1 MLHVLDSTP
10 LRHSR
15 TSQCGR
21 AASSRRAA
29 AAARRSASET
39 AARTYQPTNHGR
51 SGSRARTAATSD
63 ASAATHRRL
72 PSRETYLSYRF
83 QWRRRPRRGGGKT
96 VCFRIRQLALPLC
109 WVMAGPHV
117 SMAQV
122 VLVATLSAASA
133 KPPPQRGDALW
144 SQRALEPADVED
156 YLKALERLAHGANRS
171 APVTHL
177 DAAHFTES
185 CRTVVRGSHTHDFD
199 TFEYNGPTSD
209 REVVFN
215 LGAYKSGSTSF
226 EAAAQMLGLRSC
238 KTGWGEVGAG
248 GEVSFDLG
256 GVAAFAQCPVPG
268 PKGCT
273 PKRVPNVDIFNRAI
287 EQCATV
293 GDAPWIFLAPVL
305 MRAFPKAK
313 FVYTRQ
319 KTCHDWVYH
328 VSGLINAGYG
338 GGPLE
343 PCYYG
348 GHDPSPPSEWYD
360 RCVEVERTIVL
371 TAQKFKVPLLV
382 LHSSGEHFN
391 LKMPVVAKFLGRAG
405 HDAAKGDYP
414 HVGTPAKHGPGD
426 KLPPPDAF
434 DQNFDLWSGNWN
446 GGVPEGVFSRA
457 PRSPPSTY
465 APVTVGP
472 R

>member
-1 MLHVLDSTP
+1 MWSGSKLATSSSSSTTVGE
-10 LRHSR
+10 RDSR
-15 TSQCGR
+15 THV
-21 AASSRRAA
+21 
-29 AAARRSASET
+29 
-39 AARTYQPTNHGR
+39 PTNQPR
-51 SGSRARTAATSD
+51 SVGLTCS
-63 ASAATHRRL
+63 HRRHERRQRRD
-72 PSRETYLSYRF
+72 PPPFAIARNLSIYRI
-83 QWRRRPRRGGGKT
+83 QWRRRPRRGGGKRVLIFT
-96 VCFRIRQLALPLC
+96 ITPSFRIRQLALPLC

>member
-1 MLHVLDSTP
+1 VLAPPPRATP
-10 LRHSR
+10 APRPTAVCH
-15 TSQCGR
+15 R
-21 AASSRRAA
+21 AK
-29 AAARRSASET
+29 
-39 AARTYQPTNHGR
+39 
-51 SGSRARTAATSD
+51 
-63 ASAATHRRL
+63 L
-72 PSRETYLSYRF
+72 IYLIVSNGDVD
-83 QWRRRPRRGGGKT
+83 RGAVGGKR
-96 VCFRIRQLALPLC
+96 VLIFHHPSFRIRQLALPLC

>member
-1 MLHVLDSTP
+1 L
-10 LRHSR
+10 
-15 TSQCGR
+15 
-21 AASSRRAA
+21 
-29 AAARRSASET
+29 
-39 AARTYQPTNHGR
+39 Y
-51 SGSRARTAATSD
+51 
-63 ASAATHRRL
+63 
-72 PSRETYLSYRF
+72 
-83 QWRRRPRRGGGKT
+83 
-96 VCFRIRQLALPLC
+96 
-109 WVMAGPHV
+109 
-117 SMAQV
+117 AQ
-122 VLVATLSAASA
+122 T
-133 KPPPQRGDALW
+133 
-144 SQRALEPADVED
+144 
-156 YLKALERLAHGANRS
+156 
-171 APVTHL
+171 
-177 DAAHFTES
+177 
-185 CRTVVRGSHTHDFD
+185 C
-199 TFEYNGPTSD
+199 
-209 REVVFN
+209 
-215 LGAYKSGSTSF
+215 
-226 EAAAQMLGLRSC
+226 
-238 KTGWGEVGAG
+238 
-248 GEVSFDLG
+248 
-256 GVAAFAQCPVPG
+256 
-268 PKGCT
+268 
-273 PKRVPNVDIFNRAI
+273 AI

-446 GGVPEGVFSRA
+446 GGVPKGVFSRA